1 MKSSPIGRL
10 EPDVRK
16 NAVRVVI
23 ETPKHGRNKFA
34 FDPEI
39 QAFTLSAVLPVGAS
53 FPFDFGFIPKTKG
66 GDGDPLDVLLLMDEP
81 AFPGCVVEV
90 RLVGVIEATQT
101 QKGKKIRNDRL
112 VGIAAESHLHRN
124 IKTLGDVDPH
134 LLDQIEKFFED
145 YNEQKGE
152 RFEPKGRHGPK
163 RARAILEEGL
173 RAARG
178 K

>member
-1 MKSSPIGRL
+1 VTK
-10 EPDVRK
+10 K
-16 NAVRVVI
+16 TVRVVI
-23 ETPKHGRNKFA
+23 ETPKHGRNKFS

-53 FPFDFGFIPKTKG
+53 FPFDFGFVPKTKG

-101 QKGKKIRNDRL
+101 QKGKKVRNDRL
-112 VGIAAESHLHRN
+112 VAVASESHLHHN
-124 IKTLGDVDPH
+124 VKSIADVDPR
-134 LLDQIEKFFED
+134 LLDQIEDFFRN
-145 YNEQKGE
+145 YNEAKGE
-152 RFEPKGRHGPK
+152 RFEPEGRHGPK
-163 RARAILEEGL
+163 RARALLEKGL

-178 K
+178 R